1 MTSTVLSMNMQLSP
15 GSEGMVSGRIRV
27 GPISIDRRQR
37 LQRARAREQRNKR
50 KYKKQKDENRLAHI
64 AVVFTA
70 FVDVVEV
77 FVVVIAVVEV
87 QLPVNRS
94 FSRISSKNRNGQG

>member
-1 MTSTVLSMNMQLSP
+1 MTSMVLSMNMRLSS

-50 KYKKQKDENRLAHI
+50 KHKKQKDENRLAHI

-77 FVVVIAVVEV
+77 FVVIAVVEV

-94 FSRISSKNRNGQG
+94 FSRISSKNRNRQG